1 MWSLD
6 GQLNIPYTGHGE
18 CSVFGKGS
26 NIDGTAPLDGSMSS
40 THIHDLH
47 VDTHL
52 YGGIGDGVTGGV
64 IEGNDHRVGVV
75 DATRKHIQSD
85 GEITNLCR
93 LSRCAGGI
101 GRWCCLILSVI
112 DIWEDDG
119 RCEETHESGAE
130 EDGSTKPGLQ
140 VERLFETA

>member
-18 CSVFGKGS
+18 RSVFGKGS
-26 NIDGTAPLDGSMSS
+26 NIDGTATLDGSVSS
-40 THIHDLH
+40 PHIHDLH

-52 YGGIGDGVTGGV
+52 YGGIGDSVASAV
-64 IEGNDHRVGVV
+64 NEGNDHRVGVV
-75 DATRKHIQSD
+75 DATRKHIQGD
-85 GEITNLCR
+85 EEIANLCC
-93 LSRCAGGI
+93 LSRYAGGV
-101 GRWCCLILSVI
+101 GRWCCLILRVI

-130 EDGSTKPGLQ
+130 ENSCSKPGLQ
-140 VERLFETA
+140 AERLFETA